1 VVLDVNE
8 AIEKMI
14 EEKLGLYE
22 PKNTGRRTANEIRD
36 QIQFELQKRPKTT
49 TELQN
54 AIKAHKSTVENHCQH
69 LEKIGAVESIS
80 FDEVNYW
87 KPKNH

>member
-1 VVLDVNE
+1 MVLDVNE

-36 QIQFELQKRPKTT
+36 RIQSELQKRPKTT

-54 AIKAHKSTVENHCQH
+54 AMNAHKSTVENHCQH
-69 LEKIGAVESIS
+69 FEDMDVVKQVQVQGT
-80 FDEVNYW
+80 NYW
-87 KPKNH
+87 RHG

>member
-54 AIKAHKSTVENHCQH
+54 AINAHKSTVENHCHH
-69 LEKIGAVESIS
+69 LEDMDVVKQVQVQGT
-80 FDEVNYW
+80 NYW
-87 KPKNH
+87 KRN

>member
-1 VVLDVNE
+1 MVLDVNE

-54 AIKAHKSTVENHCQH
+54 AINAHKSTIENHCQH
-69 LEKIGAVESIS
+69 LEDIGAAVKVE
-80 FDEVNYW
+80 FQGTDYW
-87 KPKNH
+87 KLR